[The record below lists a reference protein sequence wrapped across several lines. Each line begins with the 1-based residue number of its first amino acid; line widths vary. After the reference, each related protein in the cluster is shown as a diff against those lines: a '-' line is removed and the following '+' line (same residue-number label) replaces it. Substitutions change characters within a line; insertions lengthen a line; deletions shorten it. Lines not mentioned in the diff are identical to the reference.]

1 MSQRYEKMLPV
12 TLSGVRSGEGPDV
25 EAVIAACG
33 LPTEDITA
41 ETLRHTIVA
50 RKGHRII
57 GTVALELSGS
67 GGLLRSLAVLEKF
80 RGQGTGVLLVAAAEK
95 SARQMGIKTLYL
107 LTMTADRFFADRGYE
122 KIERAAAPAGIRDTA
137 EFSRLCPDSAV
148 CMHKS
153 IA

>member
-1 MSQRYEKMLPV
+1 MSERTEQMLPV
-12 TLSGVRSGEGPDV
+12 TLSGVRSGEGPAFED
-25 EAVIAACG
+25 VIAACG

-41 ETLRHTIVA
+41 KTLRHAIVA

-57 GTVALELSGS
+57 GTVAFELSGNC
-67 GGLLRSLAVLEKF
+67 GLLRSLAVLEKY
-80 RGQGTGVLLVAAAEK
+80 RGQGTGARLVAAAEK
-95 SARQMGIKTLYL
+95 SARQMGVKTLYL
-107 LTMTADRFFADRGYE
+107 LTLTADRFFSARGYE
-122 KIERAAAPAGIRDTA
+122 KIERSAAPAGIRDTA